1 MIIALWIV
9 TAVLALAFVMAG
21 TMKVVTP
28 YERVGENERMAW
40 VETVNPAQLKG
51 IGALEVIGA
60 LGLVLPAATGIA
72 PWLTPVAAFA
82 LAGMMAVAVGLHLR
96 RREPFV
102 PSLVL
107 GVVAVAIGTG
117 WLVFA

>member
-28 YERVGENERMAW
+28 YERVGEKMSW
-40 VETVNPAQLKG
+40 VEVVNPAQLKG

-60 LGLVLPAATGIA
+60 LGMILPAATGIA
-72 PWLTPVAAFA
+72 PWLTPIAAFG
-82 LAGMMAVAVGLHLR
+82 LAGMMAVAVGLHVR
-96 RREPFV
+96 RREPFM

-107 GVVAVAIGTG
+107 GVVALAIGIG

>member
-1 MIIALWIV
+1 MIVALWTV
-9 TAVLALAFVMAG
+9 TAVLALAFAMAG

-28 YERVGENERMAW
+28 YERVGEKMSW
-40 VETVNPAQLKG
+40 VEVVNPGQLKG

-60 LGLVLPAATGIA
+60 LGMILPAATGIA
-72 PWLTPVAAFA
+72 PWLTPIAAFG
-82 LAGMMAVAVGLHLR
+82 LAGMMVVAVALHVR
-96 RREPFV
+96 RKEPFA

-107 GVVAVAIGTG
+107 GLVALVVGIG

>member
-9 TAVLALAFVMAG
+9 TALFAAAFAMAG
-21 TMKVVTP
+21 TMKTITP
-28 YERVGENERMAW
+28 YAQVRTKMAW
-40 VETVNPAQLKG
+40 VEEVTPAQLKG

-60 LGLVLPAATGIA
+60 IGLILPAATGIA

-82 LAGMMAVAVGLHLR
+82 LALTMAVAVALHLR
-96 RREPFV
+96 RRESFA

-107 GVVAVAIGTG
+107 GLAALAIGFS
-117 WLVFA
+117 WVVLV